1 MEVNNNTYIPTEAN
15 AGGKLTIQ
23 DFHAIAHRADNIVNN
38 VAGVVDNI
46 TSTVVEL
53 RQISAQVE
61 IECAKLDQAID
72 ALMIKARRD
81 IRIYEQ
87 SIPTLDKQFER
98 LHDRMDKLM
107 DKAMDLLTDDISE
120 GAIARQEA
128 IMKLIEVTDGS
139 LNSLIQKLI
148 PNY

>member
-1 MEVNNNTYIPTEAN
+1 MDNNNTYYPEETQS
-15 AGGKLTIQ
+15 GRQLTVQ
-23 DFHAIAHRADNIVNN
+23 EFFTIAHRADNIVNN
-38 VAGVVDNI
+38 VAGVINNV
-46 TSTVVEL
+46 TSTIVEL
-53 RQISAQVE
+53 RQVSAQVE

-72 ALMIKARRD
+72 ALMIKAQRD

-107 DKAMDLLTDDISE
+107 DKAMDLLTEDISE
-120 GAIARQEA
+120 GALTRQES
-128 IMKLIEVTDGS
+128 IMRLIEVTNGS

-148 PNY
+148 PSY

>member
-1 MEVNNNTYIPTEAN
+1 MEDKNMYCPSETNS
-15 AGGKLTIQ
+15 GGKLTLQEFSTIV
-23 DFHAIAHRADNIVNN
+23 HRADNIVNN
-38 VAGVVDNI
+38 VAGVINNV
-46 TSTVVEL
+46 TSTIVEL
-53 RQISAQVE
+53 RQVSAQVE
-61 IECAKLDQAID
+61 IECAMLDQAID
-72 ALMIKARRD
+72 ALMIKAQRD
-81 IRIYEQ
+81 LRIYEQ

-107 DKAMDLLTDDISE
+107 DKAVDLLTEDISE
-120 GAIARQEA
+120 TALMRQEA

>member
-1 MEVNNNTYIPTEAN
+1 MEDNNNYYPAETNSDAS
-15 AGGKLTIQ
+15 LTVQ
-23 DFHAIAHRADNIVNN
+23 EFSAIVHRADNIVNN
-38 VAGVVDNI
+38 VAGIVNNV

-53 RQISAQVE
+53 RQVSAQVE
-61 IECAKLDQAID
+61 LECAKLDQAID
-72 ALMIKARRD
+72 ALMIKAQRD

-107 DKAMDLLTDDISE
+107 DKAMDLLTEDVSE
-120 GAIARQEA
+120 NGIAKQEA
-128 IMKLIEVTDGS
+128 IMRLVEVTNDS

>member
-1 MEVNNNTYIPTEAN
+1 MEDNNYYPAETNS
-15 AGGKLTIQ
+15 GGQLTVQ
-23 DFHAIAHRADNIVNN
+23 EFSNIAQRADNIVNN
-38 VAGVVDNI
+38 VAGVINNV
-46 TSTVVEL
+46 TSTIVEL
-53 RQISAQVE
+53 RQVSAQVE
-61 IECAKLDQAID
+61 VECAKLDQAID
-72 ALMIKARRD
+72 ALMIKAQRD

-107 DKAMDLLTDDISE
+107 DKAMDLLTEDISE
-120 GAIARQEA
+120 TAITRQES
-128 IMKLIEVTDGS
+128 IMKLIEVTNGS

>member
-1 MEVNNNTYIPTEAN
+1 MEDYNTYYPEEIN
-15 AGGKLTIQ
+15 QGGSLTVQ
-23 DFHAIAHRADNIVNN
+23 EFSAIAHRADNIVNN
-38 VAGVVDNI
+38 VAGVVNNI
-46 TSTVVEL
+46 TATLVEL
-53 RQISAQVE
+53 RQVSAQVE

-72 ALMIKARRD
+72 ALMIKAQRD

-107 DKAMDLLTDDISE
+107 DKAMDLLTEDVSDN
-120 GAIARQEA
+120 AIARQEA
-128 IMKLIEVTDGS
+128 IMKLIEVTNGS

>member
-1 MEVNNNTYIPTEAN
+1 MEDKTMYCPAETNSE
-15 AGGKLTIQ
+15 GKLTPQ
-23 DFHAIAHRADNIVNN
+23 EFSAIVHRADNIVNN
-38 VAGVVDNI
+38 VAGVINNV
-46 TSTVVEL
+46 TSTIVEL

-61 IECAKLDQAID
+61 MECAMLDQAID
-72 ALMIKARRD
+72 AIMIKAQRD
-81 IRIYEQ
+81 LRIYEQ

-107 DKAMDLLTDDISE
+107 DKAMDLLTEDVSE
-120 GAIARQEA
+120 TALMRQES
-128 IMKLIEVTDGS
+128 IMKLIEVTNGS